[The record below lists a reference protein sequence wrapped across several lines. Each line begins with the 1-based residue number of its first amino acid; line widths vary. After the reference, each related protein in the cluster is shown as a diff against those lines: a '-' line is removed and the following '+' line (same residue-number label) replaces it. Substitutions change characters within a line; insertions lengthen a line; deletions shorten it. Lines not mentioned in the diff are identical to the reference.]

1 MCLNAFPVLTC
12 LFLPRISVCPGT
24 ELVLDQMTEW
34 SGNVPWMTGDATR
47 GLWIPNKSILE
58 EEDANGG
65 GNKVGGWV
73 KTYRGL
79 TFLVVYNSGH
89 LVPHNLPVQ
98 SLDLLQRFVSNQS
111 YVDIEIPNYFDDN
124 TVSADGSNSLS
135 RLSNNSTTKANGKI
149 AHASTVHGTRYHSY
163 RDGGWYLFGCGIL
176 VGILGTILGFN
187 LNDRR
192 KNRGGYEP
200 IPSSTRL

>member
-1 MCLNAFPVLTC
+1 MPL
-12 LFLPRISVCPGT
+12 GT

-34 SGNVPWMTGDATR
+34 TGNAQWTTGDATR

-58 EEDANGG
+58 EDHVVGDDDNNGGSGG

-73 KTYRGL
+73 KTYGGL

-98 SLDLLQRFVSNQS
+98 SLDLLQRFVFNQS
-111 YVDIEIPNYFDDN
+111 YVDVEIPNYFATD
-124 TVSADGSNSLS
+124 SAHGSKFPSSLS
-135 RLSNNSTTKANGKI
+135 KTSTTTANGNI
-149 AHASTVHGTRYHSY
+149 ANSSTFDGTTYNSH
-163 RDGGWYLFGCGIL
+163 RDGGWYLFGCGML
-176 VGILGTILGFN
+176 VGILGTILVSN
-187 LNDRR
+187 LYDRS
-192 KNRGGYEP
+192 KYGEYEP